1 MEVWL
6 IQSDT
11 GCINSASTYYY
22 ADNQYIIMYINMVL
36 ITCQVDI
43 LITFNEQNMM
53 ITVWIPLK
61 KLLVNRYIK
70 SRRIICIFHLLSGLY
85 IKTDTPNFIPGFSA
99 EVFQHLSTRFSKA
112 LQGVY
117 KKTSGRSHDC
127 PDIFLNL
134 KNLILWKNKFN
145 TYFFLLLL

>member
-6 IQSDT
+6 IQYDT
-11 GCINSASTYYY
+11 GCFNSISTIYIT
-22 ADNQYIIMYINMVL
+22 DNQYISVFINIVL
-36 ITCQVDI
+36 ITCRVDI

-53 ITVWIPLK
+53 ITVWIQLK

-70 SRRIICIFHLLSGLY
+70 SWRIICIFHSLSCLY
-85 IKTDTPNFIPGFSA
+85 IKIDTPNFIHGFSA

-112 LQGVY
+112 LSGVY

-134 KNLILWKNKFN
+134 KNLILWKN
-145 TYFFLLLL
+145 